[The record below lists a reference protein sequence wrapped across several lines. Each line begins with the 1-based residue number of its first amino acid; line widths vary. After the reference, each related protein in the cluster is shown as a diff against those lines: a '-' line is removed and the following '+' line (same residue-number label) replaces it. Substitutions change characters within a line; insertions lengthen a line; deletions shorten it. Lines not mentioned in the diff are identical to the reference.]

1 MTGKLPP
8 LAPSTGPST
17 RGWAG
22 FGPRRAPILMGIVNV
37 TPDSFSDGGRYYDA
51 RAAIAQGQRLAQE
64 GAEILDV
71 GGESTRPGAT
81 PVPLQEEIRRVV
93 PVIEALAAEGLRV
106 SVDTRHAAVMEAAL
120 AAGASIINDVSA
132 LSGSGSLAVAAQSK
146 AAICLMHKQGE
157 PHDMQLNPL
166 YEDPLSEVADYLL
179 ERAAVCQSA
188 GIAPERICLDPGIGF
203 GKTTAHNLMLLGQLS
218 RLTALGY
225 PLLLGASRKRFIA
238 ALAADESPATA
249 RLGGSL
255 AAAIWGASYGV
266 AVLRVHDV
274 AATRQALRVWH
285 AISQTEAETEIKA
298 EVRMEAGA

>member
-8 LAPSTGPST
+8 FSPSTGPST

-51 RAAIAQGQRLAQE
+51 QAAIAQGQRLAQE

-166 YEDPLSEVADYLL
+166 YEDPVSEVADYLL

-203 GKTTAHNLMLLGQLS
+203 GKTTAHNLMLLTQLP

-238 ALAADESPATA
+238 ALAADESSATA

-255 AAAIWGASYGV
+255 AAAIWGRSYGV

-274 AATRQALRVWH
+274 AATRQALWVWRD
-285 AISQTEAETEIKA
+285 IKQTEADTRQELKY
-298 EVRMEAGA
+298 R

>member
-1 MTGKLPP
+1 MTGTLPS
-8 LAPSTGPST
+8 ASPSAGLHARS
-17 RGWAG
+17 WAG

-81 PVPLQEEIRRVV
+81 PVPLHEEIRRVV

-120 AAGASIINDVSA
+120 TAGASIINDVSA

-146 AAICLMHKQGE
+146 AAVCLMHKQGE

-166 YEDPLSEVADYLL
+166 YEDPVSEVAGYLL
-179 ERAAVCQSA
+179 ERAAVCQSE

-203 GKTTAHNLMLLGQLS
+203 GKTTAHNLMLLRQLS

-255 AAAIWGASYGV
+255 AAAIWGASCGA

-285 AISQTEAETEIKA
+285 AISQTETEIKT
-298 EVRMEAGA
+298 EVRREAEA